1 MSHPIQY
8 QVSLLKLISMIDEI
22 NLEVYFYWDFGC
34 KDSYDSEFGT
44 TVKWDLPLLE
54 GYKNRFL
61 TNFSIKKGTHF
72 FGCINPGLI
81 LPILLKKHD
90 VVMIFGWALFSNWL
104 VIFAS
109 KISKTPILLFA
120 ESPLSHEL
128 VKSGIFNKFRQKL
141 LKNLF
146 NLVSGF
152 IYIGQE
158 NKDFY
163 KSYNIPNSK
172 LYFAPYAVDNT
183 RHIKAKNEIRI
194 SGMRDDFLEEKVSNS
209 VVILF
214 VGKLIEKKRPM
225 DLLKS
230 FKKLQDKNISKN
242 LLLWFVGDGGQR
254 TEIQDYIEKHQI
266 DGVKLW
272 GFQNQT
278 ELPYLYTLGDIFV
291 LPSGYGETW
300 GLVVNE
306 AMCYAKPIIVSNLV
320 GCGSDLVTKNNGFV
334 VPYSD
339 TDKMA
344 YSLKILIEN
353 DELRKNFGQ
362 ESEKI
367 IKSYSQEICAEKIA
381 LASFSIFSQN
391 AKI

>member
-344 YSLKILIEN
+344 NSLKILIEN

-381 LASFSIFSQN
+381 LASFSIFNQN
-391 AKI
+391 A

>member
-72 FGCINPGLI
+72 FGCINPGVI

-128 VKSGIFNKFRQKL
+128 DKSGIFNKFRQKL

-158 NKDFY
+158 NKEFY
-163 KSYNIPNSK
+163 KSYNIPDSK

-183 RHIKAKNEIRI
+183 RHIKAKNEIKI
-194 SGMRDDFLEEKVSNS
+194 SGMRDDFSEEKVSNS

-230 FKKLQDKNISKN
+230 FKKLQDKNISKS

-254 TEIQDYIEKHQI
+254 IEIQDYIEKHQI

-344 YSLKILIEN
+344 DSLKILIEN

-367 IKSYSQEICAEKIA
+367 IKSYSQEICAKKIA
-381 LASFSIFSQN
+381 LASISIFSQN
-391 AKI
+391 AEI

>member
-104 VIFAS
+104 VIFYS
-109 KISKTPILLFA
+109 KISKTPILLFS

-158 NKDFY
+158 NKEFY
-163 KSYNIPNSK
+163 KSYNIPDSK

-353 DELRKNFGQ
+353 DELRKAFGQ

-381 LASFSIFSQN
+381 LASFSIFNQN
-391 AKI
+391 A